1 LIEVKLH
8 PRASLDLSAAT
19 RYYRVEAGRDVA
31 ERFFAEFQRCT
42 DFLRE
47 HPEGA
52 PAVGP
57 EGVRRKLLQ
66 GFPYAIHY
74 ILRPDRA
81 YIVSVAHQ
89 RRAPEHL
96 LERLKP

>member
-1 LIEVKLH
+1 MIEVKLH

-31 ERFFAEFQRCT
+31 ERFVAEFWRCAV
-42 DFLRE
+42 FLRE

-57 EGVRRKLLQ
+57 EGVRRKLFQ
-66 GFPYAIHY
+66 GFPYAVHY
-74 ILRPDRA
+74 VLHPERVN
-81 YIVSVAHQ
+81 IVSVAHQ
-89 RRAPEHL
+89 RRAPEHI
-96 LERLKP
+96 LERLEP